1 MLLERTLS
9 SMHHAHDQ
17 VRLQDMRQVWFSF
30 LLMVV
35 GEVQLC
41 T

>member
-17 VRLQDMRQVWFSF
+17 VRLQDMRVVLLSF
-30 LLMVV
+30 D
-35 GEVQLC
+35 GRW
-41 T
+41 